1 MKFEQFELF
10 DNDNTTI
17 PYIVSLQYGRTAAM
31 FPRSIQLFTAW
42 SMEMMII
49 MSDVIQ
55 QLQWTL
61 QLQGVA
67 AFPFINNVV
76 SSAAFLLGHVDSG

>member
-17 PYIVSLQYGRTAAM
+17 PYIVSLQYSRTAAM
-31 FPRSIQLFTAW
+31 FSRSIQLFTAW

-76 SSAAFLLGHVDSG
+76 M

>member
-1 MKFEQFELF
+1 
-10 DNDNTTI
+10 
-17 PYIVSLQYGRTAAM
+17 M

-42 SMEMMII
+42 SMETMII

-55 QLQWTL
+55 QLQWTP

-76 SSAAFLLGHVDSG
+76 SSAGHVDSG